1 MEGAQLARLEA
12 GLAPL
17 VAAPGAP
24 PAAREDALAFNR
36 DVEDVRGALLEP
48 ARALL
53 ERGGASRELGEC
65 LERTVVELAFWR
77 RVLVRVHAGAL
88 GPDGPRPELLVRYL
102 LA

>member
-1 MEGAQLARLEA
+1 MQRAQPYLDA

-24 PAAREDALAFNR
+24 AAAREDALAFNR
-36 DVEDVRGALLEP
+36 ELEDLREALLEP
-48 ARALL
+48 ARALFA
-53 ERGGASRELGEC
+53 RGGVSRELREC

-88 GPDGPRPELLVRYL
+88 GPDGPRHELLVRYL
-102 LA
+102 IG